1 MPKFNIR
8 CEGVTAYRIAEGKD
22 LTDAFGNLGYTNFT
36 VNKNVITLHATQRGH
51 ERKYYN
57 EPIK

>member
-8 CEGVTAYRIAEGKD
+8 CEGVTAYRVAEGKD
-22 LTDAFGNLGYTNFT
+22 LSDAFGNLGYTNFT
-36 VNKNVITLHATQRGH
+36 VKGDVITSHSQVGH
-51 ERKYYN
+51 VTKYYN